1 MIRSS
6 FDHPGRL
13 SYNEITVTRDWGSYA
28 TAVYQGPEKDRY
40 LDHILIIRDEKKASE
55 YGSEWAYGI
64 DKSRYKKIADSEF
77 SETVIREM
85 AESLSVRSNEY
96 IFVMSK

>member
-1 MIRSS
+1 MIKSS

-13 SYNEITVTRDWGSYA
+13 SYNEITITQDWGSYA
-28 TAVYQGPEKDRY
+28 IAVYKGPGKDCH
-40 LDHILIIRDEKKASE
+40 LEHILIIRDEEKASE

-64 DKSRYKKIADSEF
+64 DEWRYNKIADSEF
-77 SETVIREM
+77 SETAIREM
-85 AESLSVRSNEY
+85 AESLFVRSNEY